1 VVKGVPASETRQLA
15 ESVLRKVGLAE
26 KIDAYPDQLSGGQQQ
41 RVAIARSLAMQ
52 PQVMLFDE
60 ITSALDP
67 ELVGEVLKVL
77 EEMARDGMTMMVVTH
92 EIGFAR
98 KVANRVVFM
107 HEGKIWEEGPAA
119 ATLAR
124 PRTPELET
132 FLSAVL
138 H

>member
-1 VVKGVPASETRQLA
+1 M
-15 ESVLRKVGLAE
+15 LRKVGLAE

-52 PQVMLFDE
+52 PQLMLFDE

-67 ELVGEVLKVL
+67 ELTGEVLKVL
-77 EEMARDGMTMMVVTH
+77 EDDGARRHDDDAGHARDGLRHAGRRPRACSCTR
-92 EIGFAR
+92 AR
-98 KVANRVVFM
+98 S
-107 HEGKIWEEGPAA
+107 GKKAA
-119 ATLAR
+119 AADTLAQ